1 MNLDLPAFIHVMPAQ
16 PRRGLMLAWIP
27 AFAGMKLTALTED
40 VNALAHLFGR
50 QAKVEFAPKD

>member
-1 MNLDLPAFIHVMPAQ
+1 MPAQ

-40 VNALAHLFGR
+40 VNALVHLFER